1 VTTFFLIRH
10 GENDF
15 VGKKIA
21 GRSPGVH
28 LNAEGKKQAEQL
40 AEKLSR
46 ESIQKIFSS
55 PLERTMETARP
66 LSDKTGLKIETSPAL
81 IEIDFG
87 DWTGLEFDQLEKTPN
102 WREWNLF
109 RSTTRIPNGEM
120 MTEVEARMV
129 AELQRIRVENRSA
142 RIAIF
147 SHGDPIRAALM
158 HFLGMPLDFVHRLE
172 ISPAS
177 ISVLTLDD
185 FGAQICR
192 LNELVD

>member
-1 VTTFFLIRH
+1 
-10 GENDF
+10 
-15 VGKKIA
+15 
-21 GRSPGVH
+21 
-28 LNAEGKKQAEQL
+28 
-40 AEKLSR
+40 
-46 ESIQKIFSS
+46 
-55 PLERTMETARP
+55 METARP

-87 DWTGLEFDQLEKTPN
+87 DWTGLEFNQLEKTPT

-120 MTEVEARMV
+120 MAEVQTRMIC
-129 AELQRIRVENRSA
+129 ELQRIRAENRCA
-142 RIAIF
+142 RIAVF
-147 SHGDPIRAALM
+147 SHGDPIRASLM

-192 LNELVD
+192 LNELAG